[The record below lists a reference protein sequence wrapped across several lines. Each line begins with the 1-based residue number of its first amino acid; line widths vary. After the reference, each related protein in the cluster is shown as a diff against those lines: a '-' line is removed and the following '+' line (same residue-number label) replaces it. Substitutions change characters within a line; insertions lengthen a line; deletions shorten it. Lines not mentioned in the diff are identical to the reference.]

1 MMALIVHIYDREVK
15 HIIQDFRIIIMM
27 RVAGLTVYGW
37 VMIIMRLLAKKAF
50 YNGIN
55 EFIML

>member
-1 MMALIVHIYDREVK
+1 
-15 HIIQDFRIIIMM
+15 MM

-37 VMIIMRLLAKKAF
+37 VMMIMRLLAKKAF